1 MFKHNLSNFG
11 EKIFHFFFKS
21 YYTFLGALSIKQVE
35 DDGERGDSRDG
46 KKGIVSGYIF
56 EIKLSG
62 LADKLDVASHL
73 RRLGDQKVKTKVLGA
88 LLGREWHHLLK
99 WKRAAE
105 E

>member
-1 MFKHNLSNFG
+1 MG
-11 EKIFHFFFKS
+11 KIFHFYFKS
-21 YYTFLGALSIKQVE
+21 HYTFLGALSIKQVE

-46 KKGIVSGYIF
+46 ETRIVSGYIF

-62 LADKLDVASHL
+62 LADKLDVTNHL
-73 RRLGDQKVKTKVLGA
+73 RRLRDQKVKTKVLGA

-99 WKRAAE
+99 WERLAE

>member
-62 LADKLDVASHL
+62 LADKLDVEYE
-73 RRLGDQKVKTKVLGA
+73 GK
-88 LLGREWHHLLK
+88 
-99 WKRAAE
+99 E
-105 E
+105 EVRVTSGFWFEQLSG